1 MKVYVVVECDFQTG
15 NSVVKSVFSTKE
27 KAMDLA
33 RLSANER
40 IKRYSQTRVVEELDD
55 RFIVKYEEEGV
66 NKELINGDCDIIA
79 IYYVAEKLVIN

>member
-1 MKVYVVVECDFQTG
+1 MKVYVVVECDFQSG
-15 NSVVKSVFSTKE
+15 DSVVKSVFSTKD

-33 RLSANER
+33 KFCANER
-40 IKRYSQTRVVEELDD
+40 VKKYSQTRVVEELDD
-55 RFIVKYEEEGV
+55 RYIVRYEEEGV

>member
-15 NSVVKSVFSTKE
+15 DSVVKSVFSTKE

-33 RLSANER
+33 RLSAKER
-40 IKRYSQTRVVEELDD
+40 VKRYSQTRVVEELSD
-55 RFIVKYEEEGV
+55 RFIVKYEEEGD
-66 NKELINGDCDIIA
+66 NKELINGDCNIIA

>member
-15 NSVVKSVFSTKE
+15 DSVVKSVFSTKE

-55 RFIVKYEEEGV
+55 RFIVKYEEEGI